1 MKDILT
7 APFLREFCQTASNMY
22 RLGWD
27 ERNGGNISMLLD
39 EAELAEYLDTASVLR
54 TIPTGFDAAS
64 LRGRYFLVTGTGKY
78 FKNIEAD
85 PETNLGILR
94 IARDGSAAELL
105 WGLRDGGNP
114 TSEFASHMM
123 THAVRLQVD
132 PEHRVVTHC
141 HPTHML
147 AMTFVHELEDKAF
160 THSLWQMCSECI
172 MVFPDG
178 VGVLPWM
185 VCGTNAIGE
194 ATAEKMRDFRIVI
207 WGMHGIYSAGRTLD
221 ETFGLIET
229 VEKAAQLYMLIAHLP
244 RVNTIT
250 DEQLRALAEHC
261 KVDYRKDFL
270 I

>member
-39 EAELAEYLDTASVLR
+39 EAELNEYLDTASVLR
-54 TIPTGFDAAS
+54 TIPTGFDTAS
-64 LRGRYFLVTGTGKY
+64 LRGKCFLVTGTGKY

-94 IARDGSAAELL
+94 IARDGASAELL

-141 HPTHML
+141 HPTHTL
-147 AMTFVHELEDKAF
+147 AMTFVHELEDKTF
-160 THSLWQMCSECI
+160 SHSLWQMCSECI

-178 VGVLPWM
+178 V
-185 VCGTNAIGE
+185 VCCRG
-194 ATAEKMRDFRIVI
+194 
-207 WGMHGIYSAGRTLD
+207 WS
-221 ETFGLIET
+221 
-229 VEKAAQLYMLIAHLP
+229 AAQMPSARRLLKKCVTFVSSSGACTAFTAP
-244 RVNTIT
+244 
-250 DEQLRALAEHC
+250 AE
-261 KVDYRKDFL
+261 RWMRL
-270 I
+270 SG